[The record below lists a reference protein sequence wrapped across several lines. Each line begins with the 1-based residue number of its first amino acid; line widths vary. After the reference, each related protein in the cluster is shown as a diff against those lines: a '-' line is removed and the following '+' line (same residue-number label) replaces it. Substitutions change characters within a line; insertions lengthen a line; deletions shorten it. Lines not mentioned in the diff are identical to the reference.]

1 MLSQRSLGQSFIFR
15 MSVDWLSFRVR
26 LAKTTQAA
34 AFKERFE
41 AHGISWVQ
49 AHDAGP
55 GNAAT
60 DLSVRLQD
68 PKTFAAVKELGAEID
83 TWKGML
89 TPARI
94 DGIEVS
100 FDATPREPDPKAL
113 EMMTLRM
120 MRQALPP
127 MIYSNARIVGADRRE
142 RPLLSAQRCALSS
155 NTTLYIGDWAR
166 TNSFP
171 AEGLGIRAY
180 KKTTDNNRSLSYV
193 HHCARIEA
201 VVSGSDLDHYGLSDL
216 DSLGGFRFERLAG
229 LFRFATPIPGR
240 LAELYVKRDHPGHLY
255 YRQRGVDETAP
266 ACIINHLGRRDSRGR
281 WRSKSSVLGIEPEM
295 TEIARDQLRKLTGRF
310 DGRCSASTRSKK
322 NSRR

>member
-1 MLSQRSLGQSFIFR
+1 

-26 LAKTTQAA
+26 LAETTQAA
-34 AFKERFE
+34 AFKQRFE
-41 AHGISWVQ
+41 ARGVSWVQ
-49 AHDAGP
+49 AHNAGP

-60 DLSVRLQD
+60 NFSVRVQD
-68 PKTFAAVKELGAEID
+68 LEAFSTVKQLLGEINV
-83 TWKGML
+83 WKGVL
-89 TPARI
+89 APARI
-94 DGIEVS
+94 DGIEIS
-100 FDATPREPDPKAL
+100 FDATPCEPDPEAL
-113 EMMTLRM
+113 EMMTFRL
-120 MRQALPP
+120 MRQTLPP

-155 NTTLYIGDWAR
+155 NTTLYIGDWGR
-166 TNSFP
+166 TNSLP

-180 KKTTDNNRSLSYV
+180 KKTTDNNRSLPEAQ
-193 HHCARIEA
+193 HRARIEA
-201 VVSGSDLDHYGLSDL
+201 VISGSDLDHYGLSDL

-295 TEIARDQLRKLTGRF
+295 TEIARDQLRKLTRRF
-310 DGRCSASTRSKK
+310 NDRCLASMRSNT